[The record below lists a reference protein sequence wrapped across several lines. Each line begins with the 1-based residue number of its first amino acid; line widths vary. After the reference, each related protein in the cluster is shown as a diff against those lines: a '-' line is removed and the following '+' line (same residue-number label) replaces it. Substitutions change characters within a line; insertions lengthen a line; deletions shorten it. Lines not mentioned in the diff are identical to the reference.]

1 MSTPPKNSDNNTM
14 DLIQSITDDHL
25 NKESEES
32 EEGNSSSTSK
42 INNNN
47 NDEEDLSEVEL
58 LLASEEDQDVDLR
71 LSKNESQ
78 AKTELS
84 KIDNQPN
91 VKTYATVAAT
101 LPQNIGTDEKSTP
114 LLPTTP
120 SAPLSDPSASL
131 SDPSAP
137 FVKPSSKPSVK
148 PSSDPSLPINPSSE
162 SSDDSDSKKKVNIIP
177 RIDIEEYI
185 PLKRTSML
193 TKKGKGEKEE
203 EAKKIVKTANLLNDS
218 NLEEISAEKIANER
232 KWKFGLAIC
241 GGILAAF
248 SITLLTYTVLKRR
261 I

>member
-42 INNNN
+42 INNN
-47 NDEEDLSEVEL
+47 DEEDSSEVEL

-137 FVKPSSKPSVK
+137 FVKPSSEPSVK
-148 PSSDPSLPINPSSE
+148 PSSDSSLPINSSSE
-162 SSDDSDSKKKVNIIP
+162 SPDNSDSKKKVNIIP
-177 RIDIEEYI
+177 RIDVEEFI

-193 TKKGKGEKEE
+193 TKKGKDEE
-203 EAKKIVKTANLLNDS
+203 EEEKVEKIVKTANLLNDS
-218 NLEEISAEKIANER
+218 NLEEISAEKIANQR

-248 SITLLTYTVLKRR
+248 SLTVLTYTVLKRR